1 MLELPGPEACSQGLQ
16 VSARRHHWLV
26 HEDPLAPLLVL
37 SGFQRGQKSVMPLR
51 REKKASMEENVRQEL
66 DVLKQMMNNWKRGFL
81 LWASPDGDNQHV
93 LLEFTEEI
101 QEQIYP
107 YVTRLRETE
116 NLNHTEAKEFMDYCY
131 SQVEDLRDRLEEV
144 ETDQTE

>member
-1 MLELPGPEACSQGLQ
+1 
-16 VSARRHHWLV
+16 V
-26 HEDPLAPLLVL
+26 
-37 SGFQRGQKSVMPLR
+37 
-51 REKKASMEENVRQEL
+51 EENVRQEL

-107 YVTRLRETE
+107 YVTRLREAQH
-116 NLNHTEAKEFMDYCY
+116 LNDAEAKEFMDYCY
-131 SQVEDLRDRLEEV
+131 SQVDDLRDRLREV
-144 ETDQTE
+144 EIDLSE

>member
-1 MLELPGPEACSQGLQ
+1 
-16 VSARRHHWLV
+16 
-26 HEDPLAPLLVL
+26 
-37 SGFQRGQKSVMPLR
+37 MPLKKER
-51 REKKASMEENVRQEL
+51 KASMEENVRQEL
-66 DVLKQMMNNWKRGFL
+66 EVLKQMMNNWKRGFL

-116 NLNHTEAKEFMDYCY
+116 HLNDAEAREFMDYCY
-131 SQVEDLRDRLEEV
+131 SQVEDLRDQLREV
-144 ETDQTE
+144 KTDGSE